1 MKRLTIWSWLTIAL
15 CAASTGYAVGCNHA
29 PPTLSPVAQTA
40 FTNTR
45 VIKALD
51 LLRDTAISAN
61 AQTPPVLSTATTR
74 KIVTAHEATLKII
87 NAAGSGW
94 QSAVTQ
100 ALNELVKD
108 KALLPAELAVITPYV
123 SMIQTLIAGI
133 R

>member
-1 MKRLTIWSWLTIAL
+1 MKRFTIWSWLTLAL
-15 CAASTGYAVGCNHA
+15 TFGAVGYIVGCTHP

-51 LLRDTAISAN
+51 LLRDTAIAAN
-61 AQTPPVLSTATTR
+61 AQNPPVLSTATTR

-94 QSAVTQ
+94 QAAVRTV
-100 ALNELVKD
+100 LDELVKD
-108 KALLPAELAVITPYV
+108 QALLPAELAVITPYV
-123 SMIQTLIAGI
+123 SMIKTLIAGI
-133 R
+133 A

>member
-1 MKRLTIWSWLTIAL
+1 MKRLTIWSWLTLAAL
-15 CAASTGYAVGCNHA
+15 TCGTGYLVGCNHA

-51 LLRDTAISAN
+51 LLRDTAIAAN

-94 QSAVTQ
+94 QSAVT
-100 ALNELVKD
+100 AMLTELVRD
-108 KALLPAELAVITPYV
+108 QALLPAELAVITPYV
-123 SMIQTLIAGI
+123 SMIKTLIAGI
-133 R
+133 A

>member
-1 MKRLTIWSWLTIAL
+1 MKRLTIWSWLTLAAL
-15 CAASTGYAVGCNHA
+15 TTGTGYLVGCTHP

-51 LLRDTAISAN
+51 LLRDTAIAAN

-87 NAAGSGW
+87 NTAGSGW
-94 QSAVTQ
+94 QAAVRTI
-100 ALNELVKD
+100 LDELAKD
-108 KALLPAELAVITPYV
+108 VALLPAELAVITPYV
-123 SMIQTLIAGI
+123 SMIKNLIAGI
-133 R
+133 A